1 MAFLRIAPGILLML
15 VVTACQFWPF
25 GASAEA
31 LGKRLYGQ
39 NCVSCHG
46 EDGERLPVAPLSSKE
61 FLDSRGDVNL
71 LVVVREGRGT
81 MPGWSQARGGPLDDD
96 QVLAVLAYINSLA
109 ERSSAASQA
118 ILGKGIFLKACGECH
133 GRDGRRIPVAP
144 LDSSAFLSTRSE
156 SALFAALEGGKGTMP
171 PQGKAQGGT
180 LTSED
185 VGAVVAYLRYLGDQR
200 VATLAAEGQRIYS
213 QRCVQCHGEKGDIF
227 PNARLNNAAFLK
239 SRGDGP
245 VALAIANGKVAM
257 PAFGAM
263 GGGPLSAGDI
273 EAVVAYL
280 KVLAGMQVTLLTGG
294 AGAATDSKALF
305 TTFCTPCHSG
315 SSDRLTSKAFLES
328 KGDAL
333 LVQAVSEG
341 TSQGMPAWS
350 KEHGGSLSQE
360 QIKAIVQYLVASA
373 GAVGSGDKGGP
384 VVGSGTPASSSGATA
399 SADGAVIEAGKRI
412 FTQSCVACHGQ
423 RGDVLPGANLSNL
436 SWLQQKG
443 NATLVSSISTGKGG
457 MPAFGKATGG
467 TLSDED
473 VQSVVQYLVSAA
485 TGSASGGAATSTQPK
500 PTPAPTPGPSP
511 TPIPR
516 TPVAI
521 TSETGRELF
530 TKYCSACHGGDGLQ
544 VSVAPIGSRKYVS
557 SRKLEGLMSR
567 ISSGAP
573 TSGMP
578 AWALERG
585 GPLAPEEIRALVD
598 YLMRAAQ

>member
-1 MAFLRIAPGILLML
+1 MMGRWVRRVAALAFLRIAPGILLML
-15 VVTACQFWPF
+15 AVTACQFWPV

-46 EDGERLPVAPLSSKE
+46 EDGQRLPVAPLSSKE
-61 FLDSRGDVNL
+61 FLESRGDVSL

-109 ERSSAASQA
+109 ERSSPASQA

-200 VATLAAEGQRIYS
+200 VATLAAEGQHIYS

-227 PNARLNNAAFLK
+227 PNARLNNAAFLQG
-239 SRGDGP
+239 RGDGP

-305 TTFCTPCHSG
+305 TTYCIPCHSG
-315 SSDRLTSKAFLES
+315 GSDRLASKAFLES

-333 LVQAVSEG
+333 LVRAVSEG
-341 TSQGMPAWS
+341 TTQGMPAWS
-350 KEHGGSLSQE
+350 KEKGGSLSLE
-360 QIKAIVQYLVASA
+360 QIKAIVQFVMATA
-373 GAVGSGDKGGP
+373 GAASSGDKGGP
-384 VVGSGTPASSSGATA
+384 AVGSGASASSSGASA
-399 SADGAVIEAGKRI
+399 SASAGGAVVEAGKKL

-423 RGDVLPGANLSNL
+423 KGDVLPAANLSNL

-443 NATLVSSISTGKGG
+443 NATLVSAISTGKGG
-457 MPAFGKATGG
+457 MPAFGKAKGG
-467 TLSDED
+467 TLSNED
-473 VQSVVQYLVSAA
+473 IQFVVQYLLSTA
-485 TGSASGGAATSTQPK
+485 TGSTSPQPK
-500 PTPAPTPGPSP
+500 PTPAPTPG
-511 TPIPR
+511 
-516 TPVAI
+516 
-521 TSETGRELF
+521 
-530 TKYCSACHGGDGLQ
+530 
-544 VSVAPIGSRKYVS
+544 
-557 SRKLEGLMSR
+557 
-567 ISSGAP
+567 
-573 TSGMP
+573 
-578 AWALERG
+578 
-585 GPLAPEEIRALVD
+585 
-598 YLMRAAQ
+598 AAQRPSRGRRW